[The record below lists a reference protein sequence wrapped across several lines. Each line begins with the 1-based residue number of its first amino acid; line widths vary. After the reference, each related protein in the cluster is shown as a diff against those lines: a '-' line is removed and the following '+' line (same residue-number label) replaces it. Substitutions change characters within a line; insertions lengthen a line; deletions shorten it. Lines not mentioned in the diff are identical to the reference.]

1 MVAGPGGIRV
11 GDKVDGGPC
20 EGLGA
25 DQEVKGGV
33 EAGDREAEPEQV
45 FLTFLQPQATRGADS
60 PHETGGQHTG
70 AMWASGSG

>member
-1 MVAGPGGIRV
+1 MAAGPGGIRV

-25 DQEVKGGV
+25 DQEVKGGI

-45 FLTFLQPQATRGADS
+45 FLTFLQPQAIRGQTVQTR
-60 PHETGGQHTG
+60 GQHTG
-70 AMWASGSG
+70 AVWASDSG